1 MFYAFII
8 RDRYKNVVKQ
18 SSSSNTTMRKQ
29 NSRNKVYNKVVEA
42 LFVKYA
48 DSFQYEVL
56 FESE

>member
-1 MFYAFII
+1 
-8 RDRYKNVVKQ
+8 
-18 SSSSNTTMRKQ
+18 MRKQ